1 MIKLATFFALA
12 IVSKLACAN
21 MLTNGGFDA
30 DLSGWSITQPY
41 SCVSYTAANMHD
53 APGGLQAMGCN
64 PAATVSQT
72 VSGLTV
78 GGNYQLSY
86 WLKNSYGSGSSTFSS
101 TLGSDV
107 LKSITL
113 AALADWTQYT
123 FDWTATSTS
132 AALTFSLGQT
142 RNSSAWLLDTVSL
155 VASTPPVI
163 VTDVSE
169 PGTLLL
175 AGLGAMAVGFACRP
189 RRAAAQ

>member
-30 DLSGWSITQPY
+30 DLSGWSITQ

-155 VASTPPVI
+155 VASTPPAE
-163 VTDVSE
+163 VSE
-169 PGTLLL
+169 PGSLLL
-175 AGLGAMAVGFACRP
+175 LGLGAMAVGVACRP
-189 RRAAAQ
+189 RRADAQ